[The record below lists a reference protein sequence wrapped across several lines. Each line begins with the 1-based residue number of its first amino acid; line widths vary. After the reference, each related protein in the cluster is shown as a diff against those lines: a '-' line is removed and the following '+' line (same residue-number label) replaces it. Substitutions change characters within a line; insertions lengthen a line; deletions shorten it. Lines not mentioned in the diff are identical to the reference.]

1 MIKSDIE
8 TKLDIEKLVNSFYAK
23 AMKNEA
29 IGYFFNTIEAEK
41 WQVHLSIMY
50 SFWASVLLG
59 EATYKGNVM
68 HRHIDLNQI
77 KPLEKSHFD
86 TWLNLF
92 LATVDELFEGEIAD
106 EAKRRAN
113 LMSDLM
119 QFKIEQ
125 SQNKGFIQ

>member
-8 TKLDIEKLVNSFYAK
+8 TKSDIEKLVNSFYAK
-23 AMKNEA
+23 AMKNET

-41 WQVHLSIMY
+41 WQAHLPVMY
-50 SFWASVLLG
+50 SFWASILLG

-68 HRHIDLNQI
+68 HKHIDLNQL

-92 LATVDELFEGEIAD
+92 LTTVDELFEGEVAD

-119 QFKIEQ
+119 QFKIGQ